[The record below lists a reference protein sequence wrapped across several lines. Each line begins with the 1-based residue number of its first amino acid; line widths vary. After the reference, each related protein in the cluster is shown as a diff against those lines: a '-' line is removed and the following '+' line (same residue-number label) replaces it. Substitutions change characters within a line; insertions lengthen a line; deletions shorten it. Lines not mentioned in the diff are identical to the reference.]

1 MLVKNINNY
10 KNLMIRKNIPKEF
23 PLGLKRFGL
32 IFKDQRVHRF

>member
-10 KNLMIRKNIPKEF
+10 KNLMARKNIPKEF

-32 IFKDQRVHRF
+32 IFKDRLVLDL